1 MVVTGSG
8 NGGKVGTNSW
18 WMRRMRRMKIR
29 SSGLF
34 RLTRMSGCLRRFDRT
49 SLWTWPAPNVPNGV
63 WRKNIDFHQIS
74 KLQNKFV
81 ISAHFILQLSI
92 SRRPQGMKLPCS
104 QQYRTGG
111 HWSHISIINWYR
123 NFRNLHRN
131 TVYEDDLLK
140 FCAVLRGF
148 LNMLGSG
155 RFGSLS
161 PPRRA

>member
-1 MVVTGSG
+1 MVGKLEPIAGGWEGWEGWKSGPADFSAWRGCQDAWEDSTGPLCEPG
-8 NGGKVGTNSW
+8 LPQMFQMECEGKTS
-18 WMRRMRRMKIR
+18 I
-29 SSGLF
+29 LF
-34 RLTRMSGCLRRFDRT
+34 
-49 SLWTWPAPNVPNGV
+49 
-63 WRKNIDFHQIS
+63 DFHQIS
-74 KLQNKFV
+74 KLQNKSV

-111 HWSHISIINWYR
+111 HWSHISIFNWYR

-161 PPRRA
+161 PPRRE